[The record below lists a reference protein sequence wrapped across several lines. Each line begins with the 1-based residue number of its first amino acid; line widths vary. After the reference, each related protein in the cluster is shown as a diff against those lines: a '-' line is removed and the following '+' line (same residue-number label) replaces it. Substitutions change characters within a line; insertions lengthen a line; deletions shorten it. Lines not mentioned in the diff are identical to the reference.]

1 MELVVQSLLKKFGTH
16 IAVNDVS
23 FSIKKG
29 EVVGF
34 LGPNGAGKST
44 TLKMIAGVLTQDAGS
59 VMIDGAVM
67 FQNNMEAKRKIG
79 YLSEANPLYDDL
91 YVKEYLHFIANAHQ
105 IENPNKRIAEVLDLL
120 QINLMQS
127 KKINALSKG
136 YKQRVG
142 IAAAILHNPSILLLD
157 EPTVGLDPNQLIEIR
172 SIIKMLS
179 QNALILFSSH
189 ILQEVSAACSRA
201 LIINKGQLV
210 ADRNID
216 ALLETDTQHLHV
228 TFEDDLS
235 TIMDKIKVL
244 SIEIAHIDK
253 HTLVMKIGQNPDIK
267 RIIMQFAMDHHL
279 NIREMHIQQASL
291 EEIFKLLTH

>member
-91 YVKEYLHFIANAHQ
+91 YVKEYLHFIANTHQ

-189 ILQEVSAACSRA
+189 ILQEVSAVCSRA

-235 TIMDKIKVL
+235 TIMDKIKTL

-253 HTLVMKIGQNPDIK
+253 HTLVMKVGQNPDIK